1 MPEAELEPESDDSD
15 FEFDGVRTKK
25 GKYKKGKSAKPVSL
39 FRNHNRK
46 TKYYQT

>member
-25 GKYKKGKSAKPVSL
+25 GKAKTYLIGTLEQVLPEV
-39 FRNHNRK
+39 
-46 TKYYQT
+46 